1 MKPVILA
8 DLQDVTKAGML
19 YFLQSFKGLDQLL
32 EADSKKELLQLLAKE
47 EQALIVLDYTLF
59 DFTGLEDLINIG
71 YRYKSI
77 HWLLF
82 SDELSATFIHQVAT
96 QSKNISVLFKD
107 CDKEELLEA
116 LNASIKGER
125 YLCRKA
131 LNLISGTPVQT
142 PTNSAEHQLTTS
154 EKEILRLIAMGKS
167 NKEIATERFSSIHTI
182 TTHRKNIFRK
192 LEVNSVYDATKYA
205 LRAGI
210 LDSAEYYI

>member
-1 MKPVILA
+1 MKTIILA

-19 YFLQSFKGLDQLL
+19 YFLQSFKNLDQLL
-32 EADSKKELLQLLAKE
+32 EADSKKELLQLLSRE
-47 EQALIVLDYTLF
+47 EQALIIFDYTLF

-71 YRYKSI
+71 QKYKSI

-82 SDELSATFIHQVAT
+82 SDELSATFIHQVVT
-96 QSKNISVLFKD
+96 QSENISVLFKD
-107 CDKEELLEA
+107 CEKEEIVEA
-116 LNASIKGER
+116 LNATFKGER
-125 YLCRKA
+125 FLCRKA
-131 LNLISGTPVQT
+131 QNQISGKQAHIPANTM
-142 PTNSAEHQLTTS
+142 EHQLTAS